1 MSLLSPLVLYSL
13 SSSSIPFASDAG
25 HITSHHHH
33 MPFRSALNGHPCC
46 PRRTI
51 VDSLQYACCSPCP
64 SRCHAPS
71 SWWQSVH
78 PLTHLAGPL
87 PVMFHCSC
95 CRGSGTSDRTVQF
108 ALLLLTTIIHRCQAW
123 KRFYRSLYLLKN
135 FTVASNAPSLPA
147 LILGLLC
154 MFAVSIRSKHHW
166 DRDPNTYQ
174 ITTHSEAVGAAIP
187 VCTLVSRGKLATT
200 EDLVCDLLG
209 FLRELRV
216 GLTAVDQQRRLR
228 LVAVFLVELRSE
240 SGSVHAHRRAHG
252 CS

>member
-1 MSLLSPLVLYSL
+1 
-13 SSSSIPFASDAG
+13 
-25 HITSHHHH
+25 
-33 MPFRSALNGHPCC
+33 MPVTLPVTTTTCRFGTALNGHPCC

-78 PLTHLAGPL
+78 PLTHLAGPS

-123 KRFYRSLYLLKN
+123 EGFYRSLYLLKN

-154 MFAVSIRSKHHW
+154 MLAVSIRSKKSLGSRSEHVPNHHAQ
-166 DRDPNTYQ
+166 R
-174 ITTHSEAVGAAIP
+174 
-187 VCTLVSRGKLATT
+187 SRGCSHPSMYARIPGQT
-200 EDLVCDLLG
+200 CHHRG
-209 FLRELRV
+209 S
-216 GLTAVDQQRRLR
+216 RLR
-228 LVAVFLVELRSE
+228 SSGIPAGTAGRSH
-240 SGSVHAHRRAHG
+240 S
-252 CS
+252 C